1 MQESDKRPA
10 GRAVPAGAV
19 PDLPAEGT
27 IDAPRVRAILK
38 RYWGYDGFRPLQ
50 EEIALHVCAG
60 GDALALLPTG
70 GGKSVCFQVPGLALP
85 GICIVI
91 SPLIALMKDQVAHL
105 QRQGI
110 AAAAIYTGLSADE
123 IEHSLDKA
131 VRGELKFL
139 YVSAERLQNRLF
151 LARFRQMKVGLIAV
165 DEAHC
170 VSQWGYDFRPP
181 YLQIADL
188 RAYVPRTPLLALT
201 ATATPDVVTDIQ
213 DKLQICPRK
222 VFRKSFVRSNLTY
235 YAAEEED
242 KLGRLHRALRKVGGC
257 GIVYVRNRRKTVEVA
272 EWLCRNG
279 IPAAAYHAGLPPEVK
294 DARQEAWMADRVR
307 VIVATNAFGMGIDKP
322 DVRLVVHL
330 DLPDTI
336 EAYFQEAGRA
346 GRDGK
351 PATALLLY
359 HASDRSE
366 AEARYARAYPPV
378 KFIRQVYEALC
389 NYAGL
394 PVGSGEG
401 VEKPFMLAEF
411 ASVYRLPVAE
421 TASALGFLERE
432 GYVCFPDPL
441 KAASRVYVTAEPAT
455 LYRYE
460 VCHPASAP
468 VLKALLRLYGGRLFS
483 DYGAISEKAIA
494 RKLETTEAE
503 IVRQLQVLQAG
514 DCIAYQPL
522 PKTPTVLFLRA
533 RVDPGRYFLSSD
545 VYKKRKETAWRKLQA
560 MLDYAAGGRLCR
572 SRYLVAYFGEES
584 DADCGRCDACLRRKR
599 GGLSDAAYEA
609 MYRQAQPLLSREA
622 MDARELCDRFPDWDE
637 EEVCLFWRYLL
648 EMGFLVP
655 DASRGEGYFRLK

>member
-1 MQESDKRPA
+1 
-10 GRAVPAGAV
+10 
-19 PDLPAEGT
+19 
-27 IDAPRVRAILK
+27 ILK
-38 RYWGYDGFRPLQ
+38 RYWGYDSFRPLQ
-50 EEIALHVCAG
+50 EDIILHVCAG

-85 GICIVI
+85 GLCLVV

-110 AAAAIYTGLSADE
+110 EAAAIYTGLSEAE
-123 IEHSLDKA
+123 VCLGLDKA
-131 VRGELKFL
+131 VRGALKFL
-139 YVSAERLQNRLF
+139 YVSPERLRNKLF
-151 LARFRQMKVGLIAV
+151 LGYLQRMQVGLLAV

-188 RAYVPRTPLLALT
+188 RTLLPRTPLLALT
-201 ATATPDVVTDIQ
+201 ATATPDVVTDIV
-213 DKLQICPRK
+213 DRLRIKGRR
-222 VFRKSFVRSNLTY
+222 VFRKSFVRANLTY

-242 KLGRLHRALRKVGGC
+242 KLGRLHRALRKGGGC
-257 GIVYVRNRRKTVEVA
+257 GIVYVRSRRKTVEVA

-279 IPAAAYHAGLPPEVK
+279 IAAAAYHAGLPPEEK
-294 DARQEAWMADRVR
+294 NARQEAWMADRVR

-359 HASDRSE
+359 HASDRAA
-366 AEARYARAYPPV
+366 AEARYVQAYPSV
-378 KFIRQVYEALC
+378 RFIKQVYEALC

-394 PVGSGEG
+394 PLGSGAG

-421 TASALGFLERE
+421 TASAMGFLERE

-441 KAASRVYVTAEPAT
+441 KASSRVHVTAEPAA

-460 VCHPASAP
+460 VSHPSSAP
-468 VLKALLRLYGGRLFS
+468 VLQALLRLYGGRLFS

-494 RKLETTEAE
+494 RRLEMTEAE
-503 IVRQLQVLQAG
+503 VARQLQALQAG
-514 DCIAYQPL
+514 DCIVYQPL
-522 PKTPTVLFLRA
+522 SKTPTVVFLRA
-533 RVDPGRYFLSSD
+533 RVDPGRYFLASD
-545 VYKKRKETAWRKLQA
+545 VYKTRKEIARRKLRA
-560 MLDYAAGGRLCR
+560 VLDYAAEGRLCR
-572 SRYLVAYFGEES
+572 SRYLVAYFGEENE
-584 DADCGRCDACLRRKR
+584 ADCGRCDACLRRKR

-609 MYRQAQPLLSREA
+609 MYRQAQP
-622 MDARELCDRFPDWDE
+622 
-637 EEVCLFWRYLL
+637 
-648 EMGFLVP
+648 
-655 DASRGEGYFRLK
+655 

>member
-1 MQESDKRPA
+1 MQERDKHPA
-10 GRAVPAGAV
+10 DSAQ
-19 PDLPAEGT
+19 
-27 IDAPRVRAILK
+27 VRAILK
-38 RYWGYDGFRPLQ
+38 QYWGYDSFRPLQ
-50 EEIALHVCAG
+50 EDIVLHACAG

-70 GGKSVCFQVPGLALP
+70 GGKSVCFQVPGLALE
-85 GICIVI
+85 GVCVVI
-91 SPLIALMKDQVAHL
+91 SPLIALMKDQVEHL

-110 AAAAIYTGLSADE
+110 AAAAVYTGLSADE
-123 IEHSLDKA
+123 IELCLEKA

-139 YVSAERLQNRLF
+139 YVSAERLLNRRF
-151 LARFRQMKVGLIAV
+151 LACFQQMKVGLIAV

-188 RAYVPRTPLLALT
+188 RAYAPRTPLLALT
-201 ATATPDVVTDIQ
+201 ATATPDVVTDIV
-213 DKLQICPRK
+213 DRLQIKGRR
-222 VFRKSFVRSNLTY
+222 VFRKSFVRANLTY
-235 YAAEEED
+235 YAAVEED

-279 IPAAAYHAGLPPEVK
+279 VSAAAYHAGLPPEVK
-294 DARQEAWMADRVR
+294 NARQEAWMADKVQ

-359 HASDRSE
+359 HASDRAE

-378 KFIRQVYEALC
+378 RFIKQVYEALC
-389 NYAGL
+389 NYAGVPL
-394 PVGSGEG
+394 GSGEG

-411 ASVYRLPVAE
+411 AAAYRLPVPE
-421 TASALGFLERE
+421 TASALGFLERD
-432 GYVCFPDPL
+432 GYVRFPDPL
-441 KAASRVYVTAEPAT
+441 KAASRVHITAEPAT

-460 VCHPASAP
+460 LSHPATAP
-468 VLKALLRLYGGRLFS
+468 ALRALLRLYGGRLFS
-483 DYGAISEKAIA
+483 DYGAISEKAMA
-494 RKLETTEAE
+494 RKLETTEAAV
-503 IVRQLQVLQAG
+503 VRQLQALQAG

-533 RVDPGRYFLSSD
+533 RVDPGRYFLSSE

-560 MLDYAAGGRLCR
+560 MLDYAAEGRLCR
-572 SRYLVAYFGEES
+572 SRYLVAYFGEENGT
-584 DADCGRCDACLRRKR
+584 DCGRCDACLRRRR

-609 MYRQAQPLLSREA
+609 MYRQAQPVLSREA
-622 MDARELCDRFPDWDE
+622 MDARELCDRFPAWDE
-637 EEVCLFWRYLL
+637 DEVCLFWQYLL

-655 DASRGEGYFRLK
+655 DAARGEGYFRLK

>member
-1 MQESDKRPA
+1 MTQETKPS
-10 GRAVPAGAV
+10 GN
-19 PDLPAEGT
+19 
-27 IDAPRVRAILK
+27 IDSATVRAILK
-38 RYWGYDGFRPLQ
+38 RYWGYDSFRPLQ
-50 EEIALHVCAG
+50 EDIVLHVCAG

-70 GGKSVCFQVPGLALP
+70 GGKSVCFQVPGLARK
-85 GICIVI
+85 GVCIVV

-110 AAAAIYTGLSADE
+110 EAAAIYTGLSPE
-123 IEHSLDKA
+123 EQELCLDRA
-131 VRGELKFL
+131 VRGDLKFL
-139 YVSAERLQNRLF
+139 YVSAERLQNRRF
-151 LARFRQMKVGLIAV
+151 LAAFQQMEVGLIAV

-181 YLQIADL
+181 YLQIAAL
-188 RAYVPRTPLLALT
+188 RAYAPRTPLLALT
-201 ATATPDVVTDIQ
+201 ATATPDVVQDIQ
-213 DKLQICPRK
+213 DKLQIKPRK
-222 VFRKSFVRSNLTY
+222 VFRKSFVRPNLTY

-279 IPAAAYHAGLPPEVK
+279 LPAAAYHAGLPAEVRN
-294 DARQEAWMADRVR
+294 ARQEDWMADKIR

-336 EAYFQEAGRA
+336 EAYFQEAGRG

-359 HASDRSE
+359 HASDRAE

-401 VEKPFMLAEF
+401 VEKPFMLTEF
-411 ASVYRLPVAE
+411 AAAYRLPVPE

-432 GYVCFPDPL
+432 GYVSFPDPL
-441 KAASRVYVTAEPAT
+441 KAASRVHITAEPET

-460 VCHPASAP
+460 VAHPATSP
-468 VLKALLRLYGGRLFS
+468 VLRALLRLYGGRLFS
-483 DYGAISEKAIA
+483 DYGAISEKTVA
-494 RKLETTEAE
+494 RKLDLTEAE
-503 IVRQLQVLQAG
+503 VVRQLQALQAG
-514 DCIAYQPL
+514 DCLSYKPL

-533 RVDPGRYFLSSD
+533 RVEPGRYFLASD
-545 VYKKRKETAWRKLQA
+545 VYKRRKETAWKKLQA
-560 MLDYAAGGRLCR
+560 MLDYAAEGRLCR

-584 DADCGRCDACLRRKR
+584 DTDCGRCDACLRRKR
-599 GGLSDAAYEA
+599 GGLSDTVYTK
-609 MYRQAQPLLSREA
+609 MYRQAAPLLSREA
-622 MDARELCDRFPDWDE
+622 MDARELCDRFPEWDE
-637 EEVCLFWRYLL
+637 DDVCLFWQYLL
-648 EMGFLVP
+648 EMGFLAP
-655 DASRGEGYFRLK
+655 DPACGEGYFRLKPQPQPKR